1 MNAVGKLLL
10 RAAFLSA
17 IVWSTPTLAEA
28 LTLNA
33 SSSGFYVVDGD
44 SVNYGKLRFRLC
56 GIQAPERD
64 KPGYDE
70 STAMLKSFL
79 GTKLI
84 TAHVVDID
92 KYSRAVVV
100 LYETGGTQSANER
113 MVFKGGA
120 KHYKRFSKN
129 CTKFIP
135 RKTFFAA
142 EKEAKKKK
150 LGIWK

>member
-1 MNAVGKLLL
+1 MNAVGKVLL
-10 RAAFLSA
+10 RAAICSA
-17 IVWSTPTLAEA
+17 MVWSAPTLAEA

-33 SSSGFYVVDGD
+33 SSPGFHVVDGD

-56 GIQAPERD
+56 GIQAPERN

-79 GTKLI
+79 GTELI

-100 LYETGGTQSANER
+100 LYETGETQSANER

-142 EKEAKKKK
+142 EKEAREKK
-150 LGIWK
+150 LGIWQ